1 MNALDV
7 WGGSRGEHP
16 LAAAERLFR
25 RMAGERLDILNSAWV
40 RIDNDRTT
48 SETLADICSV
58 AHKIAGTAA
67 SLGHPVIGHF
77 AAKVEQL
84 SIDQA
89 PLAELQAALRPL
101 MSALAEL
108 TED

>member
-7 WGGSRGEHP
+7 WAGSRPEHP

-25 RMAGERLDILNSAWV
+25 HMAGERLDILNSAWV
-40 RIDNDRTT
+40 RIDNDRVTV
-48 SETLADICSV
+48 ETLTDIRSV

-67 SLGHPVIGHF
+67 SLGHSDLGHL
-77 AAKVEQL
+77 AAEVERL
-84 SIDQA
+84 SMEGA
-89 PLAELQAALRPL
+89 PLAELQAGLRPL

-108 TED
+108 IED